1 MELSKKLIGYSP
13 AKVRKELSILEKR
26 TEDLQILLQ
35 EKNKQNQDLKRDL
48 EYFKSREDLFK
59 PILNQATDLSEEL
72 ISRGEGEAEAIIE
85 TTRQELLSKRAEQIF
100 LDDDIKAKK
109 QMILEQE
116 VLIKNDIR
124 TKLMQL
130 LEYLRSSDYRLL
142 DSNIKTATSVID
154 ELGTRLMTLTQS
166 LERDKAEIR
175 WKESEGESVPE
186 FSIETKIKLKQRL
199 RN

>member
-130 LEYLRSSDYRLL
+130 LEYLRSSDSRLL

-175 WKESEGESVPE
+175 WKERDRKSVV
-186 FSIETKIKLKQRL
+186 
-199 RN
+199 

>member
-109 QMILEQE
+109 QMILN
-116 VLIKNDIR
+116 KS
-124 TKLMQL
+124 
-130 LEYLRSSDYRLL
+130 Y
-142 DSNIKTATSVID
+142 
-154 ELGTRLMTLTQS
+154 
-166 LERDKAEIR
+166 
-175 WKESEGESVPE
+175 
-186 FSIETKIKLKQRL
+186 
-199 RN
+199 

>member
-1 MELSKKLIGYSP
+1 MELSKKFIGYSP

-124 TKLMQL
+124 NKLMQL

-186 FSIETKIKLKQRL
+186 FSIETNIRGKKK
-199 RN
+199 